1 MAVKSFGHSSKD
13 LKDKIQG
20 WTSCKLAKSSTLQ
33 FPDCHILNH
42 RLIVASFVEKGSHTG
57 QAIRNDGF
65 FFVYQCVRLVASF
78 PFFYAIFISN

>member
-20 WTSCKLAKSSTLQ
+20 WTSCKLAKRSTLQ

-42 RLIVASFVEKGSHTG
+42 RIIVASFEEKGSLNNESL
-57 QAIRNDGF
+57 AEM
-65 FFVYQCVRLVASF
+65 
-78 PFFYAIFISN
+78 